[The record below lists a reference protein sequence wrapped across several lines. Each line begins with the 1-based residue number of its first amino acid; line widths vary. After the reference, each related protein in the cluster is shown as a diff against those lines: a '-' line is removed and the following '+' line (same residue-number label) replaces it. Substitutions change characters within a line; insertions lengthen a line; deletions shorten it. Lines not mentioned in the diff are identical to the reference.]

1 MPCSV
6 RSTSAPIV
14 RRRSVLPSR
23 PPARIAAQL
32 NLDDPG
38 ERQAEETLRRFTT
51 GRWPLW
57 RLLGIHRDGMV
68 LYCAVEWLRTGK
80 GRHPEKYALAELALD
95 RVSVRW
101 NYFGSAAAVRSAL
114 QAKAEGTSAT

>member
-32 NLDDPG
+32 NLDNPG
-38 ERQAEETLRRFTT
+38 ERQAQETLRRFTT
-51 GRWPLW
+51 GRWPL
-57 RLLGIHRDGMV
+57 
-68 LYCAVEWLRTGK
+68 
-80 GRHPEKYALAELALD
+80 
-95 RVSVRW
+95 
-101 NYFGSAAAVRSAL
+101 
-114 QAKAEGTSAT
+114 